1 MPIQIKAISCGMIQ
15 ENAYLAY
22 IEGRGDCVVVDPGDD
37 YMKLKRAIEGRRLA
51 AILLTHGHFDHIM
64 AAGRLAQ
71 DTGAPVYVAAEDREM
86 LNDPA
91 KNGLRGLMGGEGMPG
106 PAIEAVNFDEE
117 LSAAGMD
124 FEIIST
130 PGHSKGSVC
139 LYLREEGVLFSGD
152 TLFMAGYGRMD
163 LYGGNPMQ
171 MRDSLKRLFTLPPE
185 TQVYCGHGPATT
197 IGAERSRYCL

>member
-1 MPIQIKAISCGMIQ
+1 MSIQIKAISCGMIQ

-22 IEGRGDCVVVDPGDD
+22 IEGRDDCVLVDPGDD
-37 YMKLKRAIEGRRLA
+37 YMQLKRAIGDRRLA

-64 AAGRLAQ
+64 AAGQLAEY
-71 DTGAPVYVAAEDREM
+71 TGAPVYVAAEDQEM

-106 PAIEAVNFDEE
+106 PAIVADSFDEE
-117 LSAAGMD
+117 LSVAGMN
-124 FEIIST
+124 FEILPT

-139 LYLREEGVLFSGD
+139 LYLPEEGVLFSGD

-185 TQVYCGHGPATT
+185 TRVWCGHGPATT
-197 IGAERSRYCL
+197 IGAERSRYRL